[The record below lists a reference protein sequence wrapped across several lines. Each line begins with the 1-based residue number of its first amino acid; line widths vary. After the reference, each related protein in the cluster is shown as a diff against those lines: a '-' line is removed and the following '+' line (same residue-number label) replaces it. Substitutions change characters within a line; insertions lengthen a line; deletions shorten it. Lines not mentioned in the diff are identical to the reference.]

1 MTKYDAKISG
11 SLLVQLENHTS
22 FLKFYGHFRVSDL
35 NLIIYSLWDK
45 VLQNNLYCIGRELF
59 YVL

>member
-35 NLIIYSLWDK
+35 NLIIYRIHYGIK
-45 VLQNNLYCIGRELF
+45 F
-59 YVL
+59 YKTISIA